1 MTHDLH
7 DLITWS
13 TRLFL
18 LPASWPYRGL
28 PWLLDC
34 SELQLFM
41 KFVSAPNPDNKWMFL
56 FFFGRIKQARS
67 PKPIASKKGFFIPAR
82 SPILCAARSSDLS
95 EEQSSIHLHFG
106 HQDFSPVD
114 GPRDSE
120 IQEGW
125 DALGYLFDVE
135 TNQQKNA
142 ARPSEF
148 FWELHGPNVPWDL
161 KEILLPAGW
170 FLATSIPWFPSPWL
184 WKSHFISFL
193 FDPRSCFESHFVSV
207 RLGRSKWS

>member
-28 PWLLDC
+28 TLALG
-34 SELQLFM
+34 LFGTPAVHEICFRTESRQQM
-41 KFVSAPNPDNKWMFL
+41 DV
-56 FFFGRIKQARS
+56 FFWENQTGQEPEAHCFEERVFHTCPVAYRMN
-67 PKPIASKKGFFIPAR
+67 
-82 SPILCAARSSDLS
+82 AARSSDLS

-106 HQDFSPVD
+106 HQDFLWMS
-114 GPRDSE
+114 RDSE

-148 FWELHGPNVPWDL
+148 FWEIHGPNVPWDL